1 MEGRPLLKS
10 KKGNILDLFNN
21 NTAQPKATHQFNEQ
35 EQYGLYK
42 SIFNRRDVRGQFLAT
57 EIPNDVL
64 SRILYA
70 AHHAPSV
77 GFMQPWNFIVIQCP
91 EVKTKIHQSFT
102 LAHQEAQTMFEASK
116 QEKYKN
122 LKLEGIIES
131 PINICITCDRNRTGK
146 TVIGRT
152 HMKEMDL
159 YSSVCAV
166 QNFWLAARAEGLGVG
181 WVSILHHD
189 TLKATLALP
198 DSVVPIAYLC
208 LGYVSH
214 FQKKP
219 ELESANW
226 LPRRPIDELVNFN
239 GWGQEA
245 RNESEQALIKALKSN
260 QTFPQSFH
268 P

>member
-1 MEGRPLLKS
+1 MDLTKQDAT
-10 KKGNILDLFNN
+10 KKHSNSTQSQHCFSAAD
-21 NTAQPKATHQFNEQ
+21 QQ
-35 EQYGLYK
+35 GLYK
-42 SIFNRRDVRGQFLAT
+42 AIFNRRDVRGQFLPKA
-57 EIPNDVL
+57 IPNETL
-64 SRILYA
+64 SRIIYA

-77 GFMQPWNFIVIQCP
+77 GFMQPWDFIIIQSHD
-91 EVKTKIHQSFT
+91 VKKQIHQSFAQ
-102 LAHQEAQTMFEASK
+102 AHNEAETMFEPSK
-116 QEKYKN
+116 QQTYKN

-131 PINICITCDRNRTGK
+131 PINICITCDRERTGK

-260 QTFPQSFH
+260 QAFPQSFH